1 VIPLFQAIKQEL
13 SMKAMFVSIF
23 SASSAGF
30 GISKYSEV
38 KEKIH
43 FVTSVFFFCEN
54 EFDFIIFLLGFLA
67 LQTLFYVCISGK
79 AFD

>member
-1 VIPLFQAIKQEL
+1 VIPLFQTSKQEL

-38 KEKIH
+38 KEKEKYI
-43 FVTSVFFFCEN
+43 
-54 EFDFIIFLLGFLA
+54 L
-67 LQTLFYVCISGK
+67 
-79 AFD
+79 